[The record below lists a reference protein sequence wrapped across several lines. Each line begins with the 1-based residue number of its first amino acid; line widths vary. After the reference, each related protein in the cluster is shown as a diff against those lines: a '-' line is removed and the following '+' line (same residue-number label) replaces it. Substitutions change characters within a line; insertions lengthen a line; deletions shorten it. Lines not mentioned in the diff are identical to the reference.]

1 MKLEF
6 NKQAR
11 NNLEAIGAGGAI
23 KKDKRVVLK
32 LTDLGKLEAWET
44 SPLSDKFS
52 LLTLGEK
59 EDQLTNAY
67 SMTMRC

>member
-32 LTDLGKLEAWET
+32 LTDLGKLEA
-44 SPLSDKFS
+44 
-52 LLTLGEK
+52 
-59 EDQLTNAY
+59 
-67 SMTMRC
+67 